1 VITVRDGRSTAVESQ
16 KGARMGHTGGQVM
29 ERQGLAGVASAPAR
43 ARLSRP
49 SRRPPVQP
57 LYAVPASAWLADPAL
72 HGWRAAVK
80 RAENIV
86 VALMALAFL
95 GPPMLLIAL
104 WIRLDSPG
112 PVLFRQRRVGLGGRE
127 FQMLKFRT
135 MRQEAA
141 EQAGCR
147 QATRRDP
154 RVTRAGVFLRRASID
169 ELPQLLNVLRG
180 DMSLVGPRPHAPG
193 TCAGGRPFETVVP
206 FYPAR
211 HRMRPGMTGL
221 AQVRG
226 WRGETDTEEKLIR
239 RVQSDLE
246 YIGSWSLWL
255 DLRLLVRTLG
265 AMLSMKN
272 AY

>member
-1 VITVRDGRSTAVESQ
+1 
-16 KGARMGHTGGQVM
+16 MGSQVM
-29 ERQGLAGVASAPAR
+29 EGQGLQGAAPASAR
-43 ARLSRP
+43 ARPPRRP
-49 SRRPPVQP
+49 SRQPTQSLYTCPP
-57 LYAVPASAWLADPAL
+57 SAWLAEPAL
-72 HGWRAAVK
+72 RGWRASVK
-80 RAENIV
+80 RVEDIA
-86 VALMALAFL
+86 VALVALALL
-95 GPPMLLIAL
+95 GPLMLLIAA

-112 PVLFRQRRVGLGGRE
+112 PVLFRQRRIGLGGRE

-135 MRQEAA
+135 MRQEAG
-141 EQAGCR
+141 EEAGCR

-154 RVTRAGVFLRRASID
+154 RITRAGLLLRRASFD
-169 ELPQLLNVLRG
+169 ELPQFLNVLRG
-180 DMSLVGPRPHAPG
+180 EMSVVGPRPHAPG

-211 HRMRPGMTGL
+211 HRVRPGMTGL

-239 RVQSDLE
+239 RVQSDVE
-246 YIGSWSLWL
+246 YIACWSPWL

-265 AMLSMKN
+265 ATLSMKN

>member
-1 VITVRDGRSTAVESQ
+1 MRE
-16 KGARMGHTGGQVM
+16 TGEQVM
-29 ERQGLAGVASAPAR
+29 ERPALAGMLPGVLPAMLLPGLREARPGR
-43 ARLSRP
+43 ARVARRHTPSRP
-49 SRRPPVQP
+49 AIPRPSPSV
-57 LYAVPASAWLADPAL
+57 WLADPAL
-72 HGWRAAVK
+72 RGWAAALK
-80 RAENIV
+80 RAEDIV
-86 VALMALAFL
+86 VAVIALVML
-95 GPPMLLIAL
+95 GPMMLLLAV

-112 PVLFRQRRVGLGGRE
+112 PILFRQHRVGLAGRE
-127 FQMLKFRT
+127 FRMLKFRT

-147 QATRRDP
+147 QATRRDE
-154 RVTRAGVFLRRASID
+154 RVTGVGAFLRRSSFD

-211 HRMRPGMTGL
+211 HRVRPGMTGL

-226 WRGETDTEEKLIR
+226 WRGETDTEEKIVG
-239 RVQSDLE
+239 RVACDLE
-246 YIGSWSLWL
+246 YIGCWTLWL
-255 DLRLLVRTLG
+255 DVSVLTRTLG